1 MIPMRSMTT
10 RRQFLGLTAGATA
23 GMVGLGATR
32 FLGSG
37 VASPSGSA
45 TAGTSQAQL
54 TAAAIAPAT
63 QATAEV
69 NQFFSRPD
77 LHPPRITAVRAASS
91 FTVGGSG
98 GRFLLVTPNR
108 SPGAA
113 AGGQSGLMIL
123 DGDARMRW
131 FLPTDNAPF
140 DLQCQ
145 FYKGKQVF
153 TWWQGD
159 VTNGTGAGEAFLAD
173 MSFNQIAQLGEV
185 GGFTPDL
192 HELAL
197 TTEGTALMTSY
208 HTVAADLSTVGG
220 PSDGYALAA
229 TAVEVDVATGKLLW
243 SWESLDHVP
252 ISATYQKFSGG
263 TKQEPFDYF
272 HINSIAV
279 APDGDL
285 LISSRN
291 TWCVYKVSRTSGEVL
306 WRLNGKNSDFT
317 MGEGANF
324 YWQHHVRPHGTGV
337 LSVFDDGAAP
347 AEETVSRGL
356 VLNLDET
363 AMTCTVERFVSHPG
377 VLAVA
382 EGSVQLLGDGGI
394 FVGFGAEPYFSRFSA
409 QGELLVDGHF
419 PKDVTSYR
427 AFVADFATVP
437 TDKPAVAIG
446 PAANGSH
453 IVYVSWNGATEVVA
467 WRVFAGATSSALSAT
482 ATADWA
488 EFETALTVN
497 SAGPYFQVAALDN
510 AGRELG
516 RSETV
521 QVS

>member
-1 MIPMRSMTT
+1 MTAMTT
-10 RRQFLGLTAGATA
+10 RRQFLGLTAGGTA
-23 GMVGLGATR
+23 GLVGLGATR
-32 FLGSG
+32 LLGGGLAPADRSSTTG
-37 VASPSGSA
+37 PEAR
-45 TAGTSQAQL
+45 L
-54 TAAAIAPAT
+54 TAATTAPT
-63 QATAEV
+63 TEV

-91 FTVGGSG
+91 FTVGGSSG
-98 GRFLLVTPNR
+98 SFMMITPNR
-108 SPGAA
+108 APGAA

-131 FLPTDNAPF
+131 FLPTENAPF

-153 TWWQGD
+153 TWWQGR
-159 VTNGTGAGEAFLAD
+159 VTNGTGTGEATLAD
-173 MSFNQIAQLGEV
+173 MSFNQIARLTEV
-185 GGFTPDL
+185 GGLTPDL

-208 HTVAADLSTVGG
+208 HTEAANLSSVGG
-220 PSDGYALAA
+220 PTKGYVLASA
-229 TAVEVDVATGKLLW
+229 AMEVDVATGKLVW

-263 TKQEPFDYF
+263 TEKQPFDYF

-279 APDGDL
+279 APDGHL

-291 TWCVYKVSRTSGEVL
+291 TWCVYKVSRTSGDVI
-306 WRLNGKNSDFT
+306 WRLNGKNSDFA
-317 MGEGANF
+317 MGEGTHF
-324 YWQHHVRPHGTGV
+324 YWQHHARPHGGGV
-337 LSVFDDGAAP
+337 LSLFDDGAAP
-347 AEETVSRGL
+347 AKETVSRGL

-363 AMTCTVERFVSHPG
+363 AMTCTLERSVSHPG

-382 EGSVQLLGDGGI
+382 EGSVQLLSDGGI
-394 FVGFGAEPYFSRFSA
+394 LVGFGAEPYFSRFSA
-409 QGELLVDGHF
+409 EGEILVDGHL
-419 PKDVTSYR
+419 PTDVTSYR

-437 TDKPAVAIG
+437 TGKPAAAVG

-488 EFETALTVN
+488 DFETAVTVN
-497 SAGPYFQVAALDN
+497 SAGPYFQVAALDS
-510 AGRELG
+510 AGRALG
-516 RSETV
+516 RSEV
-521 QVS
+521 VKAS

>member
-153 TWWQGD
+153 TWWQGV
-159 VTNGTGAGEAFLAD
+159 VTNGTGAGEAILAD
-173 MSFNQIAQLGEV
+173 MSINQIARLSEV
-185 GGFTPDL
+185 GGLTPDL
-192 HELAL
+192 PELPL
-197 TTEGTALMTSY
+197 TTAGTALMTSY
-208 HTVAADLSTVGG
+208 HTEAANLSSVGG
-220 PSDGYALAA
+220 PRDGYVLASA
-229 TAVEVDVATGKLLW
+229 AMEVDVATGKLLW

-263 TKQEPFDYF
+263 TQQVPFDYF
-272 HINSIAV
+272 HINSISV

-291 TWCVYKVSRTSGEVL
+291 TWCIY
-306 WRLNGKNSDFT
+306 
-317 MGEGANF
+317 
-324 YWQHHVRPHGTGV
+324 
-337 LSVFDDGAAP
+337 
-347 AEETVSRGL
+347 
-356 VLNLDET
+356 
-363 AMTCTVERFVSHPG
+363 
-377 VLAVA
+377 
-382 EGSVQLLGDGGI
+382 
-394 FVGFGAEPYFSRFSA
+394 
-409 QGELLVDGHF
+409 
-419 PKDVTSYR
+419 
-427 AFVADFATVP
+427 
-437 TDKPAVAIG
+437 
-446 PAANGSH
+446 
-453 IVYVSWNGATEVVA
+453 
-467 WRVFAGATSSALSAT
+467 
-482 ATADWA
+482 
-488 EFETALTVN
+488 
-497 SAGPYFQVAALDN
+497 
-510 AGRELG
+510 
-516 RSETV
+516 
-521 QVS
+521 

>member
-1 MIPMRSMTT
+1 
-10 RRQFLGLTAGATA
+10 
-23 GMVGLGATR
+23 V
-32 FLGSG
+32 
-37 VASPSGSA
+37 
-45 TAGTSQAQL
+45 TSS
-54 TAAAIAPAT
+54 
-63 QATAEV
+63 TAEV
-69 NQFFSRPD
+69 NHFFSRPD
-77 LHPPRITAVRAASS
+77 LRPPRITTVRAASS
-91 FTVGGSG
+91 FTLGGSS
-98 GRFLLVTPNR
+98 GRYLLITPNR

-113 AGGQSGLMIL
+113 AGGQSGLMVL
-123 DGDARMRW
+123 DGNARMRW

-145 FYKGKQVF
+145 FYKGQQVL
-153 TWWQGD
+153 TWWQGA

-173 MSFNQIAQLGEV
+173 MSLDPIARLSEV
-185 GGFTPDL
+185 GGLTPDL
-192 HELAL
+192 HELTL

-208 HTVAADLSTVGG
+208 HTEAANLSSVGG
-220 PSDGYALAA
+220 PKNGYVLAS
-229 TAVEVDVATGKLLW
+229 TAIEVDVATGKLLW

-252 ISATYQKFSGG
+252 IWATYQKFSDG
-263 TKQEPFDYF
+263 TKQQPFDYF

-291 TWCVYKVSRTSGEVL
+291 TWCIYKVSRTTGEVI
-306 WRLNGKNSDFT
+306 WRLNGKNSDFA
-317 MGEGANF
+317 MGEDAHF
-324 YWQHHVRPHGTGV
+324 YWQHHARPHGNGE

-363 AMTCTVERFVSHPG
+363 AMTCTLARSVSHPG

-382 EGSVQLLGDGGI
+382 EGSVQLLSDGGM

-409 QGELLVDGHF
+409 QGEILVDGHL

-437 TDKPAVAIG
+437 TDKPAVAVG
-446 PAANGSH
+446 PGANGNH

-467 WRVFAGATSSALSAT
+467 WRVFAGTTSSALLAA

-488 EFETALTVN
+488 NFETAVAVS
-497 SAGPYFQVAALDN
+497 SAGPSFQVAALDG
-510 AGRELG
+510 AGREIG
-516 RSETV
+516 RSEV
-521 QVS
+521 VKAD

>member
-1 MIPMRSMTT
+1 MTATTT
-10 RRQFLGLTAGATA
+10 RREFLGLTAGATA
-23 GMVGLGATR
+23 GVVGLGPTR
-32 FLGSG
+32 FLKGGLVPAGRS
-37 VASPSGSA
+37 S
-45 TAGTSQAQL
+45 TAGAQARL
-54 TAAAIAPAT
+54 MAATTGPT
-63 QATAEV
+63 TEV

-77 LHPPRITAVRAASS
+77 LHPPRITTVRAANS
-91 FTVGGSG
+91 FTVGGSS
-98 GRFLLVTPNR
+98 GRFLLITPNR

-153 TWWQGD
+153 TWWQGV
-159 VTNGTGAGEAFLAD
+159 VTNGTGAGEAMLAD
-173 MSFNQIAQLGEV
+173 MSFNQIARLSEV
-185 GGFTPDL
+185 GGLTPDL

-208 HTVAADLSTVGG
+208 HTEAANLSSVGG
-220 PSDGYALAA
+220 PNNGYVLAS
-229 TAVEVDVATGKLLW
+229 AVMEVEVATGKLLW

-263 TKQEPFDYF
+263 TQQVPFDYF

-291 TWCVYKVSRTSGEVL
+291 TCCIYKVSRTSGEVL

-317 MGEGANF
+317 MGEGTHF
-324 YWQHHVRPHGTGV
+324 FWQHHARPHGNGV

-363 AMTCTVERFVSHPG
+363 AMTCSLERFVSHPG

-382 EGSVQLLGDGGI
+382 EGSVQLLNDGGML
-394 FVGFGAEPYFSRFSA
+394 VGFGAEPYFSRFSA
-409 QGELLVDGHF
+409 QGELLVDGHL

-427 AFVADFATVP
+427 AFVSDFATVP
-437 TDKPAVAIG
+437 TDKPAVAVG
-446 PAANGSH
+446 SAANGSH

-467 WRVFAGATSSALSAT
+467 WRVFAGATSSALSVE

-488 EFETALTVN
+488 DFETALTVH
-497 SAGPYFQVAALDN
+497 SAGPYFQVAAVDS

-516 RSETV
+516 RSDTV
-521 QVS
+521 KAS

>member
-1 MIPMRSMTT
+1 MLVDLSE
-10 RRQFLGLTAGATA
+10 LGSLPLTALRPAAREPRLAADT
-23 GMVGLGATR
+23 T
-32 FLGSG
+32 
-37 VASPSGSA
+37 SA
-45 TAGTSQAQL
+45 TT
-54 TAAAIAPAT
+54 
-63 QATAEV
+63 EV

-77 LHPPRITAVRAASS
+77 LHPPRVTALRAASS

-98 GRFLLVTPNR
+98 GRFLLLTPNR

-113 AGGQSGLMIL
+113 SGGQSGLMVL

-131 FLPTDNAPF
+131 FLPTQNAPF

-145 FYKGKQVF
+145 LYKGKQVL
-153 TWWQGD
+153 TWWQGA
-159 VTNGTGAGEAFLAD
+159 VTNGTGAGKAFLAD
-173 MSFNQIAQLGEV
+173 MSFNQIARLSEV
-185 GGFTPDL
+185 GGLTPDL
-192 HELAL
+192 HELTL

-208 HTVAADLSTVGG
+208 HTEAADLSAVGG
-220 PSDGYALAA
+220 PRNGYALASA
-229 TAVEVDVATGKLLW
+229 AMEVDVATGKLLW

-263 TKQEPFDYF
+263 TKQQPFDYF

-291 TWCVYKVSRTSGEVL
+291 TWCIYKVSRTSGEVL
-306 WRLNGKNSDFT
+306 WRLNGKNSDFA
-317 MGEGANF
+317 MGEGTHF
-324 YWQHHVRPHGTGV
+324 YWQHHARPHGSGV

-363 AMTCTVERFVSHPG
+363 AMTCTLERFVSHPG

-382 EGSVQLLGDGGI
+382 EGSVQLLSDGGML
-394 FVGFGAEPYFSRFSA
+394 VGFGAEPYFSRFSA
-409 QGELLVDGHF
+409 QGEILVDGHL

-437 TDKPAVAIG
+437 TDKPAVAVG
-446 PAANGSH
+446 SAANGSH

-467 WRVFAGATSSALSAT
+467 WRVFAGATSSALSAA

-488 EFETALTVN
+488 DFETALTVN
-497 SAGPYFQVAALDN
+497 SAGPYFQVAALDS
-510 AGRELG
+510 AGRQLG
-516 RSETV
+516 RSDMV
-521 QVS
+521 KAS

>member
-1 MIPMRSMTT
+1 MSAMST
-10 RRQFLGLTAGATA
+10 RREFLGLTAGATA
-23 GMVGLGATR
+23 GLAGLGGTR
-32 FLGSG
+32 FLGGGLRPSSG
-37 VASPSGSA
+37 PSTGGAQSP
-45 TAGTSQAQL
+45 L
-54 TAAAIAPAT
+54 TAAAIAPTAVP
-63 QATAEV
+63 TAEV

-91 FTVGGSG
+91 FTVGGSS

-131 FLPTDNAPF
+131 FLPTENAPF

-153 TWWQGD
+153 TWWQGI

-173 MSFNQIAQLGEV
+173 MSFNQIARLSEV
-185 GGFTPDL
+185 GGLTPDL
-192 HELAL
+192 HELTL

-208 HTVAADLSTVGG
+208 HTEAANLSSVGG
-220 PSDGYALAA
+220 PRNGYVLAC
-229 TAVEVDVATGKLLW
+229 AVMEVDVATGKLLW

-263 TKQEPFDYF
+263 TQQVPFDYF

-291 TWCVYKVSRTSGEVL
+291 TWCIYKVSRTSGEVL
-306 WRLNGKNSDFT
+306 WRLNGKNSDFS
-317 MGEGANF
+317 MGEGAHF
-324 YWQHHVRPHGTGV
+324 YWQHHARPHGSGV

-363 AMTCTVERFVSHPG
+363 AMTCSLERFVSHPG

-382 EGSVQLLGDGGI
+382 EGSVQLLSDGGML
-394 FVGFGAEPYFSRFSA
+394 VGFGAEPYFSRFSA
-409 QGELLVDGHF
+409 ESELLVDGHL

-427 AFVADFATVP
+427 AFVTDFATVP

-446 PAANGSH
+446 PAGNGGH

-467 WRVFAGATSSALSAT
+467 WRVFAGATSSALSAA

-488 EFETALTVN
+488 EFETALTVDN
-497 SAGPYFQVAALDN
+497 AGPYFQVAALDST
-510 AGRELG
+510 GRELG
-516 RSETV
+516 RSDTV
-521 QVS
+521 QAS